1 MNWNKTFMEL
11 IDKLVKAEVE
21 LYKLNIIIKNK
32 DDEIAIYKQQ
42 IKEYENYDMK

>member
-1 MNWNKTFMEL
+1 MNCNKIFIEL
-11 IDKLVKAEVE
+11 IDKLVKVEVE